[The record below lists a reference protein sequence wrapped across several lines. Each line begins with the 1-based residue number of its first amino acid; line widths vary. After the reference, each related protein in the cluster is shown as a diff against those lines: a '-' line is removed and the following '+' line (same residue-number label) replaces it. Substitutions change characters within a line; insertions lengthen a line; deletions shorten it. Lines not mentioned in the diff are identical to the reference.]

1 MAPQCVCVLAL
12 AAVLL
17 LGISTMS
24 RSKGLGGQK
33 HQRASQI
40 PSQFSQGERVAMKEA
55 LKGEP
60 GPLRPPMLRYR
71 SLSPWANLCLPT
83 STALGPPLEL
93 EFRHTPQANPSPRPS
108 TSSPD
113 LPMTLLPQTWL
124 LRTLVFPA

>member
-1 MAPQCVCVLAL
+1 MAPRCVCVLAL

-33 HQRASQI
+33 HQRAPQI

-60 GPLRPPMLRYR
+60 GQSSSPTYAQIQVPL
-71 SLSPWANLCLPT
+71 SLGQPV
-83 STALGPPLEL
+83 PPL
-93 EFRHTPQANPSPRPS
+93 FYGTGSAIGTGVPPHAPSQP
-108 TSSPD
+108 
-113 LPMTLLPQTWL
+113 
-124 LRTLVFPA
+124 